1 MKQEQFRK
9 QAPVA
14 LLAIM
19 QHMVEHNL
27 SAPWSIDVSPGDQAI
42 RIRLMGTDHQA
53 WLRTLTLVEEH
64 NEDHD
69 RPGWL
74 RTAWVVQLPATG
86 VVFDIVTY
94 REQPLTVLSVVS
106 A

>member
-14 LLAIM
+14 LLAIT
-19 QHMVEHNL
+19 QHMVDNGL

-42 RIRLMGTDHQA
+42 RIRLMGTEHQA
-53 WLRTLTLVEEH
+53 WIETLTVLEEH

-69 RPGWL
+69 RPNWL
-74 RTAWVVQLPATG
+74 RTSWSVQLPVTG

-94 REQPLTVLSVVS
+94 REQPFRALSVVS

>member
-1 MKQEQFRK
+1 MKQETFRK

-19 QHMVEHNL
+19 QHAVDHNL
-27 SAPWSIDVSPGDQAI
+27 SAPFSIDVSPGDSSI
-42 RIRLMGTDHQA
+42 RIRLMGAEHEA
-53 WLRTLTLVEEH
+53 WMSTLNVLEEN

-69 RPGWL
+69 RVGWV

-86 VVFDIVTY
+86 VVFDIVSF
-94 REQPLTVLSVVS
+94 REAPAPMLSVVS